1 MNLLAL
7 QTVTKRYTATDSP
20 AVDKVSFD
28 CEKGEIVALI
38 GGSGSGKTTLLRI
51 IAGLAIPDTG
61 KVILEGNTLNS
72 PTKFIPPE
80 KRNCS
85 LVFQD
90 YALFPNKTVLQNI
103 TFGKGATDNPDRLNE
118 LMEMADIV
126 GLGQRHPHEISGGQ
140 QQRVALVRALATS
153 PALLLLDEPLSHLD
167 PELRESVRNQ
177 LIMLFHETRTTALF
191 VSHDIEDAMSMA
203 DRMVVLREGQTEQT
217 GTPDELYRRPASR
230 YVARLFGKT
239 DFIPAELLQETVHSI
254 PGKNDLGQVV
264 PVRPYQWR
272 IVDKDFTGIPVFH
285 GTVKSVTNRAP
296 HRELLLDTGQLQ
308 LTMYLPG
315 NHVAK
320 CGDTLS
326 VIFDSEN

>member
-7 QTVTKRYTATDSP
+7 ETVTTRYTATDSP

-28 CEKGEIVALI
+28 CEKGEIAALI

-90 YALFPNKTVLQNI
+90 YALFPNKPVLQNI

-140 QQRVALVRALATS
+140 QQRVAIARAVLTKPKILLA
-153 PALLLLDEPLSHLD
+153 DEPTGNLD
-167 PELRESVRNQ
+167 PENTKQVIKAFDI
-177 LIMLFHETRTTALF
+177 LIDRCRTTILVATH
-191 VSHDIEDAMSMA
+191 SKD
-203 DRMVVLREGQTEQT
+203 
-217 GTPDELYRRPASR
+217 
-230 YVARLFGKT
+230 VARKLKSKLIIESSKT
-239 DFIPAELLQETVHSI
+239 VSTKI
-254 PGKNDLGQVV
+254 
-264 PVRPYQWR
+264 
-272 IVDKDFTGIPVFH
+272 
-285 GTVKSVTNRAP
+285 
-296 HRELLLDTGQLQ
+296 
-308 LTMYLPG
+308 
-315 NHVAK
+315 
-320 CGDTLS
+320 
-326 VIFDSEN
+326 